1 MFYSYSR
8 FSDDIELMTGQR
20 PNYYWLIMW
29 KYVSPIVIII
39 IFFASLIKSMMSA
52 ATYEAWIPSIVSET
66 VTTFLVLYFLNNTF
80 CFEFKKKKL
89 LYFAKILQNRG
100 FFSFQ
105 KKFFLLKYKKKK
117 KNVEDF
123 NFIQPFSYETI
134 ADLRSLKI
142 FRIMFWLLV

>member
-80 CFEFKKKKL
+80 CFEFKKKNFYTSQK
-89 LYFAKILQNRG
+89 YQKTG
-100 FFSFQ
+100 FFSLKFYF
-105 KKFFLLKYKKKK
+105 FFLLKYKKK

-123 NFIQPFSYETI
+123 NFIHPFSYETI

-142 FRIMFWLLV
+142 FRIMF